1 MMNTTIKLAL
11 WGMLLLLSFSYAGTE
26 KGKNAEKEA
35 QPYAVKTLKG
45 YVARHN
51 LTSTQYQKEVNNQH
65 KAGYRLTY
73 VDGYYVNGQ
82 AKFAALWVKG
92 RTSGLRARHNL
103 TASQYQKEVND
114 NHKDGYRLIHVDGY
128 YDGKNVRFAALWNK
142 QNTTGLRSRHN
153 LTGTQYATE
162 FAKNKKDGYRL
173 VHISGYGVKG
183 KAYYAAIW
191 KKGNAADYVARHGL
205 TSKQYQETV
214 AKYWKR
220 GYRVTQVDSYDV
232 NKKVYY
238 AVIMEKKSGRY
249 SARHDMNPKNYQLQI
264 DNHYYQGSIPI
275 SVSGH
280 DAGNNAGYAAAFKNV
295 TDWKSSDVGQL
306 DAKITKVM
314 KDYKV
319 PAVSIGIV
327 KDGKLVY
334 AKGYGYGNKEDKII
348 AAATSSMRLASVS
361 KPITGVAIMKL
372 VEDNKLKLTDK
383 VLGKNSI
390 LGNTYGKKW
399 KIGKREKAIT
409 VQQLLEH
416 TAGGDSWDNN
426 KSPKAT
432 DKWGDPM
439 FQKKLK
445 NRKQHISWV
454 LNSRNPTHTPGTR
467 YQYSNFGYNLLGRII
482 EKKTGKSYES
492 YVRNSILKPS
502 GITQM
507 YIGANKKKDRRYKEV
522 VYYSDRKPYDLQM
535 RRMDSHGGWIAS
547 AVDMMKFMVRVDG
560 QSSKKDILKSSTI
573 TTMATG
579 SSANAGYAKGWAVN
593 DGNWSHGGSMSGTG
607 TLLKKMN
614 NGISYVILTNFSKKY
629 EDGETSHR
637 SALKKAVEEGIGA
650 IKSWPSLDLF

>member
-1 MMNTTIKLAL
+1 MNTKTKLAL

-26 KGKNAEKEA
+26 TGNIAKKEE
-35 QPYAVKTLKG
+35 QPFAAKTLKG
-45 YVARHN
+45 YAARHN
-51 LTSTQYQKEVNNQH
+51 LTAIQYQAEVTKYH

-73 VDGYYVNGQ
+73 VDGYYVNGNV
-82 AKFAALWVKG
+82 KFAALWVKG
-92 RTSGLRARHNL
+92 NTSGLVARHNL
-103 TASQYQKEVND
+103 TTKQYQDEVNKH
-114 NHKDGYRLIHVDGY
+114 HKNGLRLVHVDGY
-128 YDGKNVRFAALWNK
+128 YDGKTVRYAAIWNK
-142 QNTTGLRSRHN
+142 QSTSGLRARHG
-153 LTGTQYATE
+153 LTGAQYNTE

-191 KKGNAADYVARHGL
+191 KKGNTSGVIARHGL
-205 TSKQYQETV
+205 NSKQYQETV
-214 AKYWKR
+214 VKYWKQ

-232 NKKVYY
+232 NKKAYY
-238 AVIMEKKSGRY
+238 AVIMEKKSGQY
-249 SARHDMNPKNYQLQI
+249 SARHAMNPKNYQLQI
-264 DNHYYQGSIPI
+264 DNHYYQGYIPI

-280 DAGNNAGYAAAFKNV
+280 DAGKDAGYVAAFKNV
-295 TDWKSSDVGQL
+295 TDWKSSDINQL
-306 DAKITKVM
+306 DSKIKKVM

-334 AKGYGYGNKEDKII
+334 AKGYGYGNKEEGII
-348 AAATSSMRLASVS
+348 AAATSSMRLASIS
-361 KPITGVAIMKL
+361 KPITSVAIMKL
-372 VEDNKLKLTDK
+372 VEQKKLKLSDK

-399 KIGKREKAIT
+399 KIGSREKAIT

-416 TAGGDSWDNN
+416 TAGGDSWDND
-426 KSPKAT
+426 KSPEGT
-432 DKWGDPM
+432 DTWGDPM

-445 NRKQHISWV
+445 NRKNHISWV

-467 YQYSNFGYNLLGRII
+467 YAYSNFGYNLLGRII

-507 YIGANKKKDRRYKEV
+507 FIGKDKKKDRRYKEV

-560 QSSKKDILKSSTI
+560 QSSKKDILKKTTISTM
-573 TTMATG
+573 TKG
-579 SSANAGYAKGWAVN
+579 SSVNGGYAKGWSVS
-593 DGNWSHGGSMSGTG
+593 GRNWSHGGSMAGTG
-607 TLLKKMN
+607 TLLKKMD
-614 NGISYVILTNFSKKY
+614 NGVSYVILTNFSKEY
-629 EDGETSHR
+629 EKGETSHR
-637 SALKKAVEEGIGA
+637 SALKKAVEDGIKA